1 MSDSKVPSTDGSFDT
16 ESFDTFFSDTGSEK
30 YVPRAIFVDLEP
42 TVIGKSAIYKFPC
55 ATFIINFE
63 YFECD
68 RNKKCQYNY
77 NYY

>member
-42 TVIGKSAIYKFPC
+42 TVIGKSAIYKFPS
-55 ATFIINFE
+55 ATL
-63 YFECD
+63 
-68 RNKKCQYNY
+68 
-77 NYY
+77 